1 MYTWTDNSMD
11 YANEEGRHLANIGF
25 SMIDANQTYVV
36 EHTWVSEDARGMGL
50 AGKITVNFLE
60 HARAEGKKVLPL
72 CPYTKN
78 FFEKHPEYADLLKS

>member
-36 EHTWVSEDARGMGL
+36 EHTWE
-50 AGKITVNFLE
+50 
-60 HARAEGKKVLPL
+60 AEGKKVLPL
-72 CPYTKN
+72 CPYTKK
-78 FFEKHPEYADLLKS
+78 FFEKHPEYADLLKA